1 MLNPFFQQG
10 SRTEQSL
17 VQDLINEQLR
27 MYGVE
32 VYYLP
37 RIFANTNTVI
47 REVIQSEFTNA
58 YPLEAYVDSYEG
70 YGGQGTILSQFG
82 IQNLDDLTLIIS
94 QERYSNYITPLLGN
108 VTNSELSTRPKEGD
122 LIYFPLGDRLFEIKY
137 VEHEQP
143 FYQLQK
149 NYVYTLRCSLFRY
162 EDEVLD
168 TGVEEIDDEI
178 EQLGY
183 IQTLTLVGTGRT
195 ARAVATF
202 CGDGAVTRV
211 HITNMGSG
219 YTKQPIIGFSS
230 APAGGVTAVGIASI
244 TTSYIGC
251 GGFSNSGKIEA
262 INLIN
267 PGCGYTVPPWITI
280 QTRDGDTGVGA
291 AATVSIERTAGSGS
305 ISGIIT
311 VTDGGSGYTTNPTV
325 TFDAPIPNYPTF
337 DVNYNSFD
345 QTNYTFDNRGPVGF
359 SSAYGIGII
368 NTAGIVTAVYVSYAG
383 AGYALT
389 SRPAVI
395 IDPPTGIGST
405 IGIGTFI
412 FNEIVTGQTSGTTA
426 RVKKWTAATNELE
439 VSIVDGTFTPGEIL
453 AGQESG
459 AYYTLRV
466 QNTDDLVSEFAD
478 NDTIETEA
486 DSIIDFSETN
496 PFGMP

>member
-10 SRTEQSL
+10 SKTEQSL

-37 RIFANTNTVI
+37 RRYANTNTVI

-70 YGGQGTILSQFG
+70 YGGQGTILSKFG
-82 IQNLDDLTLIIS
+82 IQELDDLTLIIS
-94 QERYSNYITPLLGN
+94 QERYSNYITPLIKN
-108 VTNSELSTRPKEGD
+108 IINIELETRPKEGD

-162 EDEVLD
+162 EDEVID
-168 TGVEEIDDEI
+168 TTIDEIDNEV

-183 IQTLTLVGTGRT
+183 IQTLTLIGSGTT
-195 ARAVATF
+195 ATGTTTLCASGGVNQIF
-202 CGDGAVTRV
+202 
-211 HITNMGSG
+211 ISNMGNG
-219 YTKQPIIGFSS
+219 YTRQPIIEFSS

-244 TTSYIGC
+244 TSEYIGC
-251 GGFSNSGKIEA
+251 GGGNSGKIEA
-262 INLIN
+262 INIIN

-280 QTRDGDTGVGA
+280 QARGDDTGVGA
-291 AATVSIERTAGSGS
+291 AATVG
-305 ISGIIT
+305 ISTGVIGIVT
-311 VTDGGSGYTTNPTV
+311 VTDGGSGYTTNPAIRFSTAAGITSAV
-325 TFDAPIPNYPTF
+325 GYGQI
-337 DVNYNSFD
+337 NS
-345 QTNYTFDNRGPVGF
+345 
-359 SSAYGIGII
+359 
-368 NTAGIVTAVYVSYAG
+368 AGIVTAAYITYAG
-383 AGYALT
+383 SGYT
-389 SRPAVI
+389 FV
-395 IDPPTGIGST
+395 PTVTFDNPSGIGAT

-412 FNEIVTGQTSGTTA
+412 FNEVVIGTTSGTTA
-426 RVKKWTAATNELE
+426 RVKKWTASTNQLE
-439 VSIVDGTFTPGEIL
+439 ISIVDGTFTPGEIIG
-453 AGQESG
+453 GQESG
-459 AYYTLRV
+459 AYYTV
-466 QNTDDLVSEFAD
+466 KAQNTDDLVSGFAD

-486 DSIIDFSETN
+486 ASILDFSETN

>member
-10 SRTEQSL
+10 SQTEQSL

-47 REVIQSEFTNA
+47 REVIQSEFTSA

-70 YGGQGTILSQFG
+70 YGGQSTILSKFG
-82 IQNLDDLTLIIS
+82 IQELDDLTLIIS

-108 VTNSELSTRPKEGD
+108 VSNSVLSTRPKEGD

-168 TGVEEIDDEI
+168 TGVDEIDDEI

-183 IQTLTLVGTGRT
+183 IQTLTLIGTGVT
-195 ARAVATF
+195 ATAVASF
-202 CGDGAVTRV
+202 CEDGAVTQV

-219 YTKQPIIGFSS
+219 YTAQPIIGFSS
-230 APAGGVTAVGIASI
+230 APSGGITAVGVASI
-244 TTSYIGC
+244 TTEYIGC
-251 GGFSNSGKIEA
+251 SGITGGKIEA

-280 QTRDGDTGVGA
+280 QGGGGVGA
-291 AATVSIERTAGSGS
+291 AATASIETTTGSGS

-311 VTDGGSGYTTNPTV
+311 VTNGGAGYSTDPQV
-325 TFDAPIPNYPTF
+325 RFDAPIPNFPQF
-337 DVNYNSFD
+337 DVTYNTFD
-345 QTNYTFDNRGPVGF
+345 QTNYTFDNNGGPVGF
-359 SSAYGIGII
+359 TSAYGIGKI
-368 NTAGIVTAVYVSYAG
+368 NAAGIVTAVYVTYAG
-383 AGYALT
+383 VGYALT

-412 FNEIVTGQTSGTTA
+412 FNEVVTGQTSGTTA
-426 RVKKWTAATNELE
+426 RVKKWTASSNELE
-439 VSIVDGTFTPGEIL
+439 VSIVDGTFTPGEII
-453 AGQESG
+453 GGNESG
-459 AYYTLRV
+459 AYYTLRI
-466 QNTDDLVSEFAD
+466 QNTDDLVDAYAD
-478 NDTIETEA
+478 NDTFETEGDA
-486 DSIIDFSETN
+486 ILDFSETN